1 MPLETIQI
9 QSDVYTVSKTQVS
22 SIFAALE
29 AYYNIVMRISGR
41 SVDKQPSSAKNFP
54 YTDLFLLN
62 NIIDGQMAKKK
73 VRPQLA
79 TYTHNVEL
87 VLFIATI

>member
-1 MPLETIQI
+1 M
-9 QSDVYTVSKTQVS
+9 S
-22 SIFAALE
+22 SHYLVKRLIERDEWLLLGACMAT
-29 AYYNIVMRISGR
+29 RISGR
-41 SVDKQPSSAKNFP
+41 SVDKQPSSAENFP
-54 YTDLFLLN
+54 YTGLFSLN

-73 VRPQLA
+73 VRPCPQSA

>member
-1 MPLETIQI
+1 M
-9 QSDVYTVSKTQVS
+9 SRTQVS

-29 AYYNIVMRISGR
+29 AYYNMVMRISGQ
-41 SVDKQPSSAKNFP
+41 SVDKQPSSAKKFP
-54 YTDLFLLN
+54 YTGLFLLN

-73 VRPQLA
+73 VCPHPQSA
-79 TYTHNVEL
+79 TYTHDVEL